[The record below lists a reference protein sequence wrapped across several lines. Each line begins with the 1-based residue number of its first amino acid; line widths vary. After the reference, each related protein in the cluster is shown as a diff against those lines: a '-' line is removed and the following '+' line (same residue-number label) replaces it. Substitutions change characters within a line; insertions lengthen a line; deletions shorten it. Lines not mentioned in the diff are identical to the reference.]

1 MHCEVTRPFNRALL
15 IAVFAL
21 AAGSLLGYW
30 LETSRVARQERRIIE
45 WTQAHCT
52 CVDRSMDL

>member
-1 MHCEVTRPFNRALL
+1 MHREVTRPFNRSLL

-45 WTQAHCT
+45 WTQAHCV
-52 CVDRSMDL
+52 CEVRSMDL